1 LRVES
6 GADPVQV
13 ANAIDL
19 QFANSPNE
27 TETSTEAAFAQS
39 FAKQFGNIALIVTL
53 IMGAVFFTLLLVS
66 GNTMSQ
72 SVRERISELAVLKT
86 VGFTDRSVLG
96 IVLTES
102 ILIMLIGGLLG
113 LAFGWFLVQG
123 AASAMGAFLPG
134 IFLSPKAIAVA
145 VSIMFGAGILAGVF
159 PAFKA
164 MRLSIIDALA
174 RA

>member
-1 LRVES
+1 
-6 GADPVQV
+6 VQV

-39 FAKQFGNIALIVTL
+39 FAKQFGNIAMIVTL
-53 IMGAVFFTLLLVS
+53 ILGAVFFTLLLVS

-86 VGFTDRSVLG
+86 LGFSDRSVLG
-96 IVLTES
+96 IVLAES
-102 ILIMLIGGLLG
+102 IVIMLIGGLLG
-113 LAFGWFLVQG
+113 LGVGWMLVQG
-123 AASAMGAFLPG
+123 AAKAMGAFLPG
-134 IFLSPKAIAVA
+134 MFLSPTAITTAVA
-145 VSIMFGAGILAGVF
+145 IMIGAGVAAGIF
-159 PAFKA
+159 PALKA
-164 MRLSIIDALA
+164 MRLSIIDALS